1 MHYNKYIY
9 TQVSYLNLRL
19 HGILVNFDIKLGP
32 KFDEHTQQSALASLA
47 VLIRY
52 MGATYLT
59 PLRYKILAT
68 LRTSLGFKRPGF
80 PSLVCEAWDAFIHKY
95 LFTRNIK
102 LIYVTYIL
110 K

>member
-1 MHYNKYIY
+1 MCSKVKCIIIY

-19 HGILVNFDIKLGP
+19 HGILVNFDIKLSP
-32 KFDEHTQQSALASLA
+32 KSDEYTQQSALASLT

-80 PSLVCEAWDAFIHKY
+80 SRLVCDAWDAFIHKY
-95 LFTRNIK
+95 VK
-102 LIYVTYIL
+102 LI
-110 K
+110 

>member
-1 MHYNKYIY
+1 MSKMYYDIC
-9 TQVSYLNLRL
+9 TQASYLNLRL

-32 KFDEHTQQSALASLA
+32 KSDEHTQQSALASLA

-80 PSLVCEAWDAFIHKY
+80 PRLVCNAWDAFIHKY
-95 LFTRNIK
+95 ATKVSN
-102 LIYVTYIL
+102 
-110 K
+110 